1 MIMEK
6 RSININR
13 EAQQSVRIQTSVFNA
28 LEKSILVGIA
38 KRLPKWVKSD
48 GLTAFGI
55 FGSMVVALG
64 FILSNIDIHY
74 LWLSSLGLVI
84 NWFGDSLDGTIARVR
99 GTQRRIYGFFLDH
112 NVDGITISI
121 MAIGAGLSPFVH
133 LPLAMGVLVSYL
145 LLSIYVYISAHLKG
159 EFKLTYAKMGPTE
172 FRILII
178 LMNTVFMYV
187 PCIRDFRRDFTVFD
201 RTMTFT
207 LFDYGVAL
215 IMIIL
220 LVIYVT
226 TLVQDIRA
234 YAILDPLPEPKTDE
248 SSDRCH

>member
-1 MIMEK
+1 MEK
-6 RSININR
+6 RNIKINR

-38 KRLPKWVKSD
+38 KRLPRWIKSD
-48 GLTAFGI
+48 GLTALGV

-64 FILSNIDIHY
+64 FILTNIDIHY

-121 MAIGAGLSPFVH
+121 MAVGAGLSPYVH
-133 LPLAMGVLVSYL
+133 LPLAMGVLVAYL

-172 FRILII
+172 FRMLII
-178 LMNTVFMYV
+178 VMNTVFMYV
-187 PCIRDFRRDFTVFD
+187 PLIRDFERTFTVFG
-201 RTMTFT
+201 RSMTFT
-207 LFDYGVAL
+207 LFDYGVAG
-215 IMIIL
+215 IMLIL
-220 LVIYVT
+220 LVIYVM
-226 TLVQDIRA
+226 TLVQDIRT
-234 YAILDPLPEPKTDE
+234 YAIMDPLPEPKPETPEDK
-248 SSDRCH
+248 